1 MNRLYGCLL
10 LVALAAGTVG
20 AAGAEGMARPPLVI
34 AEQGQFRVGGR
45 PVELPEG
52 TIVAGAMHVEY
63 QVPAELKHPY
73 PLVFIHGGASD
84 GSSFW
89 STPDGR
95 EGWATLFLRK
105 GYAVYVVDRPTLGR
119 SPHYEPVDGPKL
131 MPPFAMPAPKDGA
144 APPPVKLATRFPGKR
159 VAGDPAYEQELRR
172 RHSTIE
178 LPFGS
183 PRDPL
188 EVSTYVDRIDRD
200 AGAALLDRLGPAI
213 LVTHSRGGTTGWQV
227 ADARPGLVKAIV
239 AVEPNGPPF
248 YNAPPL
254 GGGGEPVARPFGLTY
269 APVAYTPPVGG
280 VEDFGPLRQEPAPSA
295 DKIGCWVPTGAPR
308 LLTNLA
314 AVPIMVLTGASSYHA
329 AYDHCTAAFLRRSGV
344 SVDHL
349 ELEKLGIE
357 GNTHGLLTET
367 NNQEIADLVYDW
379 LRKQGM

>member
-1 MNRLYGCLL
+1 M
-10 LVALAAGTVG
+10 ALSTATAATPVK
-20 AAGAEGMARPPLVI
+20 PPLVI
-34 AEQGQFRVGGR
+34 AEQGKFRVGGR
-45 PVELPEG
+45 QVEVPGG
-52 TIVAGAMHVEY
+52 TVIADTMYVEY
-63 QVPAELKHPY
+63 QVPAERKHPY

-84 GSSFW
+84 GSGFW

-131 MPPFAMPAPKDGA
+131 MPPLGMPPPKAGTPAP
-144 APPPVKLATRFPGKR
+144 PEVKPATRFPGKR
-159 VAGDPAYEQELRR
+159 EPGDPAYEQEARR

-178 LPFGS
+178 VPFGS

-188 EVSTYVDRIDRD
+188 ELSAYVDRIDRD
-200 AGAALLDRLGPAI
+200 AGAALLDRIGPAI

-254 GGGGEPVARPFGLTY
+254 GGAGEPVARPFGLTY
-269 APVAYTPPVGG
+269 APIAFSPPVAGA
-280 VEDFGPLRQEPAPSA
+280 EDFGALRQEPAPSSY
-295 DKIGCWVPTGAPR
+295 KIGCWLPTGKPR
-308 LLTNLA
+308 RLVNLA
-314 AVPIMVLTGASSYHA
+314 AVPVMVLTGGASYHA

-344 SVDHL
+344 SAEHIQLD
-349 ELEKLGIE
+349 ELGIE
-357 GNTHGLLTET
+357 GNTHGLPGET
-367 NNQEIADLVYDW
+367 NNAQIGDLVSQW
-379 LRKQGM
+379 LKARGM